1 MAKGTTYYYFRIRR
15 PNVTDIIPYGIKES
29 TIYINDNIML
39 NFKKMTDEQREF
51 YFANPTASVMEV
63 WNCELI
69 PPYVPPT
76 PDVEEYKNN
85 KIYELQN
92 ACYGSIKITSLEYS
106 MAMDKVHNHNVTAD
120 SYYTLIQATQVLKDF
135 RSQSKHAMEVLSA
148 YKPQIEIATTI
159 DAINVIYN
167 EAITKL

>member
-1 MAKGTTYYYFRIRR
+1 MAKTIYYYFRIRR

-39 NFKKMTDEQREF
+39 NFKEMTDEQREF
-51 YFANPTASVMEV
+51 YLANPTTSVMEV

-76 PDVEEYKNN
+76 PDVEEYKVN
-85 KIYELQN
+85 KINELEN
-92 ACYGSIKITSLEYS
+92 ACYGSIKITSLEYA
-106 MAMDKVHNHNVTAD
+106 MAMDKVHNVTAD

-148 YKPQIEIATTI
+148 YKPQIEVATTI
-159 DAINVIYN
+159 DAIDVIYN

>member
-1 MAKGTTYYYFRIRR
+1 MAKTIYYYFRIRR

-51 YFANPTASVMEV
+51 YLANPTASVMEV

-76 PDVEEYKNN
+76 QDVEDYKTYM
-85 KIYELQN
+85 ITELEN
-92 ACYGSIKITSLEYS
+92 ACYGSVKVISLEYA
-106 MAMDKVHNHNVTAD
+106 MAMDKIQNITAD
-120 SYYTLIQATQVLKDF
+120 SYYTLTQATQVLKDF
-135 RSQSKHAMEVLSA
+135 RSQSKHAMEVRNA
-148 YKPQIEIATTI
+148 YKPQIEVATTI
-159 DAINVIYN
+159 DAIDVIYN
-167 EAITKL
+167 EAMSKL